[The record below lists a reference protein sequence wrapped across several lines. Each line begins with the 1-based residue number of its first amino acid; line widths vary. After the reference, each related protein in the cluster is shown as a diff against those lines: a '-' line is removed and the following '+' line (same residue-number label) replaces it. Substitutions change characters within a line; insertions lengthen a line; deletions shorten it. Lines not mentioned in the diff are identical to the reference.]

1 MPKSTFKPNMK
12 FLRRFPLAGGGIL
25 VLFILAALFSPWIA
39 THDPVEQDLANTL
52 TPPAWQQEGSLSH
65 LLGTDNLGRDI
76 FSRLV
81 YGARVSLLV
90 GLLAVTLS
98 MVVGTWLGLLAGF
111 FGGRTET
118 IIMRLTDMQLA
129 MPFILMAIAIVGA
142 LGPST
147 RNIVIVLAVC
157 NWATYARLIRGEV
170 LSVKENEF
178 VELAVVNG
186 AGTGR
191 ILLLHILPNVVN
203 TLIVMATLDMGRM
216 IIFEGALSF
225 LGLGVQPPYPSWGN
239 MLADGRAY
247 LSVAW
252 HLATFPGLA
261 IMLVVLGSNL
271 FGDWLRGILD
281 PKRKK
286 FMAGGQA

>member
-1 MPKSTFKPNMK
+1 M
-12 FLRRFPLAGGGIL
+12 RRFPVAGGGIL
-25 VLFILAALFSPWIA
+25 VIFILAALFSPWLA
-39 THDPVEQDLANTL
+39 THDPVKQDLANTL
-52 TPPAWQQEGSLSH
+52 MPPAWQQGGDASH

-81 YGARVSLLV
+81 HGARVSLLV
-90 GLLAVTLS
+90 GILAVSLS
-98 MVVGTWLGLLAGF
+98 LVVGTWLGLLAGF
-111 FGGRTET
+111 FGGRIES

-170 LSVKENEF
+170 LSVRQNEF

-191 ILLLHILPNVVN
+191 ILFLHILPNVVN

-216 IIFEGALSF
+216 IIFEGAMSF
-225 LGLGVQPPYPSWGN
+225 LGLGVQPPQPSWGN

-271 FGDWLRGILD
+271 FGDWLRGFLD
-281 PKRKK
+281 PQRKK
-286 FMAGGQA
+286 FLAGGRA